1 MGEDFMEAEGLR
13 ELVDTAVERAGLLL
27 VDLQLV
33 RTGRRVLLRVL
44 ADRKDRITVGEC
56 ASLSREISD
65 LVDAH
70 GILESDYTLEV
81 SSPGIGRPLST
92 MVDWERCQG
101 RTLFV
106 KTSEFETTGLLLGHD
121 TGSLFMEGEVTIPF
135 ETVLE
140 AREVI

>member
-1 MGEDFMEAEGLR
+1 MEAEGLR
-13 ELVDTAVERAGLLL
+13 ELVETAVERAGLLL

-44 ADRKDRITVGEC
+44 ADRTGRITVGEC
-56 ASLSREISD
+56 ASLSREIGD

-70 GILESDYTLEV
+70 GIIDSQYTLEV

-92 MVDWERCQG
+92 KVDWERCRG
-101 RTLFV
+101 RKISV
-106 KTSEFETTGLLLGHD
+106 KTAERETTGVLVGHED
-121 TGSLFMEGEVTIPF
+121 GTLILEGDVSIPL

-140 AREVI
+140 ARESI

>member
-1 MGEDFMEAEGLR
+1 MEAEGLR
-13 ELVDTAVERAGLLL
+13 ELVDTAVGRAGLLL

-44 ADRKDRITVGEC
+44 ADRKGRITVGEC

-70 GILESDYTLEV
+70 GVLEAEYTLEV
-81 SSPGIGRPLST
+81 SSPGIGRPLSIS
-92 MVDWERCQG
+92 VDWERCQG
-101 RTLFV
+101 RKLFV
-106 KTSEFETTGLLLGHD
+106 KTAELETTGVLVGHED
-121 TGSLFMEGEVTIPF
+121 SDLIMEGDVRIPL
-135 ETVLE
+135 EAVLE

>member
-1 MGEDFMEAEGLR
+1 MEAEGLR
-13 ELVDTAVERAGLLL
+13 ELVDTAVERTGLLL

-44 ADRKDRITVGEC
+44 ADRKGRITVGEC
-56 ASLSREISD
+56 ASLSREIGD

-70 GILESDYTLEV
+70 GVIESDYTLEV

-92 MVDWERCQG
+92 MVDWERCEG
-101 RTLFV
+101 RTLCV
-106 KTSEFETTGLLLGHD
+106 KTAEFEKTGVLLGHD
-121 TGSLFMEGEVTIPF
+121 GGNLMMEGETAIPLETI
-135 ETVLE
+135 LD

>member
-1 MGEDFMEAEGLR
+1 MEAEGLR

-44 ADRKDRITVGEC
+44 ADRKGRITVGEC
-56 ASLSREISD
+56 AGLSREIGD

-70 GILESDYTLEV
+70 GVLDSDYTLEV

-101 RTLFV
+101 RTLCV
-106 KTSEFETTGLLLGHD
+106 KTAEHETTGVLVGHEGD
-121 TGSLFMEGEVTIPF
+121 DLIMEGEVTIPL
-135 ETVLE
+135 ETILE

>member
-1 MGEDFMEAEGLR
+1 MEAEGLR

-44 ADRKDRITVGEC
+44 ADRKGRITVGEC

-70 GILESDYTLEV
+70 GVLDSDYTLEV

-106 KTSEFETTGLLLGHD
+106 KTAEIDTTGVLIGHLD
-121 TGSLFMEGEVTIPF
+121 GNLIMEGEVTIPL
-135 ETVLE
+135 ESILE